1 MAEPG
6 LNLGLLDH
14 AVFGFCL
21 LGFLKKETLNFGMV
35 LNLQVSCR
43 EYSEFLS
50 TPCLISPII
59 SVLRC
64 HGTYIKPKTNT
75 GALPLIEF

>member
-1 MAEPG
+1 
-6 LNLGLLDH
+6 
-14 AVFGFCL
+14 
-21 LGFLKKETLNFGMV
+21 MV

-64 HGTYIKPKTNT
+64 HGTYIKPKTDT